1 MASKRLKPAE
11 VFPPGEYLRDEL
23 EVRGWTQGQFAK
35 IIGRPLQTV
44 NGIINGKTAITAQ
57 TAKEIATAFGTS
69 AELWINLQGSYDLF
83 REPDADPAIHER
95 AEQVA

>member
-1 MASKRLKPAE
+1 M
-11 VFPPGEYLRDEL
+11 
-23 EVRGWTQGQFAK
+23 
-35 IIGRPLQTV
+35 

-69 AELWINLQGSYDLF
+69 AELWMNLQGSYDLF

-95 AEQVA
+95 AEQAA